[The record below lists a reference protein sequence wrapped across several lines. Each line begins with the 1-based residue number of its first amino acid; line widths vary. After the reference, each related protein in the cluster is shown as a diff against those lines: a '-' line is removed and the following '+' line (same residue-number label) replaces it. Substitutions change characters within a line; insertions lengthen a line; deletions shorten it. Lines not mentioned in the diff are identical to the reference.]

1 MTTFIGQVLNV
12 EATQGEKDSLET
24 GKSHLL
30 PSLTVIQITSFC
42 FLSPKRLTTK
52 EAPPPPYEIG
62 GESVKIPEI
71 NIKLPIPANNT
82 LWLQTFLDTSDSSRK
97 SIQYPKMSN
106 LYTTG
111 SIQVFQAP
119 CPQPVSAQH
128 HHALA

>member
-52 EAPPPPYEIG
+52 APPPSYEIG

-82 LWLQTFLDTSDSSRK
+82 LWLQTFLDTPDSSP
-97 SIQYPKMSN
+97 IYPKMSK
-106 LYTTG
+106 LYRFLPNQM
-111 SIQVFQAP
+111 SK
-119 CPQPVSAQH
+119 
-128 HHALA
+128 L